1 MSLTKADGT
10 VSADRSSYVV
20 SPMISLPS
28 TDERNNGNIIPK
40 EDSDRISTQL
50 NKIEEG
56 GVHPRR
62 PIEYSRENDT
72 NGAARGGNF
81 NGGRSGGDREG
92 EGGGDSPDATK
103 IRSNSSDSA
112 ALDLIVQQLS
122 LQHHAELSAT
132 SFYIK
137 RDTLD
142 ESSSGYNNG
151 FTESRTSMGRSSTL
165 DHANNIPQSP
175 RISIVF
181 RNTTD
186 RLESSASYA
195 MQGRQSDLDCN
206 SDSNSQRSVDID
218 IASKLV
224 EAITGTGTG
233 TGNASSRSSVRLTL
247 SRTIPENQGM
257 VGRSYVRIR
266 EDFFFLKNDS

>member
-40 EDSDRISTQL
+40 EESDRISTQL

-92 EGGGDSPDATK
+92 GSPDSTK

-122 LQHHAELSAT
+122 LQHNAELSAT

-137 RDTLD
+137 RDTID

-186 RLESSASYA
+186 RLESSASFA

-206 SDSNSQRSVDID
+206 SDSNSQRSIDID

-233 TGNASSRSSVRLTL
+233 TGTGKASSRSSVRLKL